1 MKYTR
6 RGMLAPTKAELIT
19 PFDTL
24 INQMLN
30 DAFPAFNK
38 SFGEDFFVKGA
49 YPKVNVMDKEDSVV
63 IEAAVPGL
71 GKEDIDLELKEDNLT
86 IRGKSMNHSSSNLDY
101 VRREI
106 KRSSFQ
112 RTFSLG
118 QNLDQNKISASCD
131 AGILTIQIPKIVEE
145 EKLNEP
151 IKIAIE

>member
-1 MKYTR
+1 MKYMR

-30 DAFPAFNK
+30 DTFPSFNK

-49 YPKVNVMDKEDSVV
+49 YPKVNVMDNKDSVV

-71 GKEDIDLELKEDNLT
+71 AKEDIELELKEDCLT

-112 RTFSLG
+112 RSFSLG
-118 QNLDQNKISASCD
+118 QNLDQNNISASCD

-145 EKLNEP
+145 EKVNEP
-151 IKIAIE
+151 IKITIE